1 MQQTPTA
8 VEALGTQRRSHCG
21 CKERPW
27 TDLTDLPVCKNHN
40 MSRFKVPQG
49 WCAQA
54 YKFCLDDGQQART
67 LEASCFGAKRFAKK
81 WGLRLLEDQ
90 LHATN
95 TNRAL
100 ALRQGASTK
109 DADKWA
115 KTMVQVPWSQ
125 AAMRHL
131 WNDEKDLITARD
143 HAERKTAVGNIHARE
158 VLEFLALRQ
167 GAHRTE
173 ARNYADRVV
182 PTVGWWKENSKEA
195 YSSGFEVAAL
205 ALKNYFD
212 SKNGMRKGPPVGWP
226 KPKRN
231 HRGRQSVGFATGSIE
246 ILDRYHVRL
255 PVIGVRGRKA
265 PTDKLRPRI
274 KDGSAKILRATL
286 CEDGHQRFVSFNVI
300 VKREARIPATHGV
313 CGTDVG
319 IAHLAAFSDG
329 YVVENPR
336 PERQVRQKI
345 NRYQRRMDRQH
356 RTVSPACF
364 NPDGTHIA
372 DRCLWRVRSKDTQ
385 AKLKRAHAK
394 AANIRKDRIHK
405 EPHRLASTYS
415 VNVVEDLNA
424 SHMIRRGRSK
434 RGYSRSQADSV
445 LAELRRQ
452 LSCKHAWFSGT
463 LLLASRWYPS
473 SKTCSFCKVV
483 NHNLQR
489 SDSVF
494 QCPKSG
500 LVIGRDVNAAYNLQ
514 SLPGLARVAVFLQL
528 STGEPVEGSKLPVR
542 PYGSEKEDAKNQG
555 TRSSRGCARAGGPR
569 ANGGG
574 GKTARRSSVGDH
586 PFDREAAVSTGFVG
600 VLDGVSPSAKKALS

>member
-1 MQQTPTA
+1 
-8 VEALGTQRRSHCG
+8 
-21 CKERPW
+21 
-27 TDLTDLPVCKNHN
+27 
-40 MSRFKVPQG
+40 MSGFQIPKG

-54 YKFCLDDGQQART
+54 YKFCLDDGERADPA
-67 LEASCFGAKRFAKK
+67 EASHLGAKRFAHK
-81 WGLRLLEDQ
+81 WGLGLVEDQ
-90 LHATN
+90 LHARSTY
-95 TNRAL
+95 RVL
-100 ALRQGASTK
+100 ALRQGASAK

-115 KTMVQVPWSQ
+115 RTMAPVPWSGH
-125 AAMRHL
+125 AMRHV
-131 WNDEKDLITARD
+131 WNDQKDLITARD
-143 HAERKTAVGNIHARE
+143 DAEREAAVENICARE
-158 VLEFLALRQ
+158 VLEVLALRQ
-167 GAHRTE
+167 GAHAVE

-182 PTVGWWKENSKEA
+182 PGVGWWKENSKEA
-195 YSSGFEVAAL
+195 YSSGFEAASL

-212 SKNGMRKGPPVGWP
+212 SRNGTRKATSVGWP
-226 KPKRN
+226 KPPRK
-231 HRGRQSVGFATGSIE
+231 HRGRQSVGFTTGAVSVVG
-246 ILDRYHVRL
+246 RHHVQL
-255 PVIGVRGRKA
+255 PVIGVRRTKE
-265 PTDKLRPRI
+265 PTDKLRLKI
-274 KDGSAKILRATL
+274 EDGTAKILRVTL
-286 CEDGHQRFVSFNVI
+286 SEEGGRRFVSFNVI
-300 VKREARIPATHGV
+300 VKREARTSATRGV

-319 IAHLAAFSDG
+319 IAHLATFSDG
-329 YVVENPR
+329 YAVENPR
-336 PERQVRQKI
+336 AERQVRQKI

-494 QCPKSG
+494 QCPKCG

-574 GKTARRSSVGDH
+574 RKTARRSSVGDH
-586 PFDREAAVSTGFVG
+586 PFYREAAVSTGFVG